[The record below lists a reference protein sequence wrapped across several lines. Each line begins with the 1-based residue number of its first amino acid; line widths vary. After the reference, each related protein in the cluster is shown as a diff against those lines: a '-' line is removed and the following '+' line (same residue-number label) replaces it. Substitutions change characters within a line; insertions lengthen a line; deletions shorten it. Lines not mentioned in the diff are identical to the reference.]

1 PDGHDTDLAVTA
13 LPVSAPPV
21 PDLAL
26 YPYTSLYRAP
36 TATVSAIT
44 DNGDGT
50 YTATYTPTVAGTDQ
64 VAITLGGTGISGSPY
79 SSVVSSADADAIN
92 TTASVPVGTAGEE
105 TTITV
110 TEPDEFD
117 NPVTDVAGDLAGSVN
132 GANTASLILVAGP
145 TRRSSDLTY
154 TPTVAGTDQV
164 AITLGGTAISGS
176 PYSSVVSS
184 ADADATNTTASVPAG
199 TAGEV
204 TTVTIT
210 VLDEYNNAVTGAAAD
225 LAITLTG
232 ANATATVSAITDNG
246 DGTYTATYTPTVAGA
261 DQVAITLGGTGIS
274 GGPYSSVVSSA
285 DADVTNTTASVPA
298 GTAGEE
304 TTVTVTVL
312 DEHDNAVTGAAADLA
327 IKVGRA
333 SCRDRAFVAGTAAG
347 SCNSTY
353 SAAVGSAA

>member
-1 PDGHDTDLAVTA
+1 TA
-13 LPVSAPPV
+13 
-21 PDLAL
+21 
-26 YPYTSLYRAP
+26 
-36 TATVSAIT
+36 
-44 DNGDGT
+44 GT

-64 VAITLGGTGISGSPY
+64 VAITLGGTGISC
-79 SSVVSSADADAIN
+79 
-92 TTASVPVGTAGEE
+92 
-105 TTITV
+105 
-110 TEPDEFD
+110 
-117 NPVTDVAGDLAGSVN
+117 
-132 GANTASLILVAGP
+132 
-145 TRRSSDLTY
+145 
-154 TPTVAGTDQV
+154 
-164 AITLGGTAISGS
+164 S

-210 VLDEYNNAVTGAAAD
+210 VLDEYDNAVTGVAADLSIMLSGSNATATLSAITDNGDGTYTVTYTPTVAGTDQVVIMLGGTAVSGSPYSSVVSSAAADATNTTASVPVGTAGEETTITVTVLDEFDNPVTGAAAN

-246 DGTYTATYTPTVAGA
+246 DGTYTVTYTPTVAGT

-274 GGPYSSVVSSA
+274 GSPYSSVVSSA
-285 DADVTNTTASVPA
+285 AADATNTNASVPA
-298 GTAGEE
+298 GTAGDE